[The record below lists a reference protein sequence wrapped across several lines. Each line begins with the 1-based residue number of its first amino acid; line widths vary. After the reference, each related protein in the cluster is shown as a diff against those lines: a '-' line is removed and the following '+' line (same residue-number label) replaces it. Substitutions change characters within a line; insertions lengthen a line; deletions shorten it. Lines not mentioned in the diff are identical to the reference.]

1 MNIFRSNKIFA
12 YPESGP
18 AVHYIP
24 SSSNA
29 NAFGD
34 AVPIGART
42 SGGLF
47 FKANRKRNKNKNL

>member
-1 MNIFRSNKIFA
+1 MSIFRSNTISA

-29 NAFGD
+29 TAFGD
-34 AVPIGART
+34 TVPIRART

-47 FKANRKRNKNKNL
+47 FKGNRKRNKNKNL